1 MFRYHFEE
9 VRRILDQKYLQ
20 QRRDEMADMGETSMI
35 AYPTPTPGRPQ
46 SSQDAPN
53 RARTQSQA
61 QPMARTQTLRNPR
74 QNAAATTNVG
84 SPVHGG
90 AQHVTGVAGVT
101 IRPAL
106 AQTEFADGVAP
117 QTHPIRPELQPR
129 QNAAVDANNRAPLA
143 AEQGGRRL
151 RLEFQYQSGWLIC
164 RNMETR
170 HGFAL
175 HVVSIMVS
183 TLAM

>member
-1 MFRYHFEE
+1 M
-9 VRRILDQKYLQ
+9 DQKYLQ
-20 QRRDEMADMGETSMI
+20 QRRDEMAEMGETPMT
-35 AYPTPTPGRPQ
+35 AYPTPTPGGPQ
-46 SSQDAPN
+46 SSQDTPN

-74 QNAAATTNVG
+74 QNVSATTNVG
-84 SPVHGG
+84 SPVHNGV
-90 AQHVTGVAGVT
+90 QHVTVADGVT

-106 AQTEFADGVAP
+106 SQTRFDNGVAP
-117 QTHPIRPELQPR
+117 QTQPIRPELQPR
-129 QNAAVDANNRAPLA
+129 QNAAVDANNRAPRP
-143 AEQGGRRL
+143 AEQVGRRL

-170 HGFAL
+170 HEFAL